1 MTSRDDS
8 AYRLRMA
15 ETLATKAREA
25 LSRGDFREAALFARS
40 AVENAAKAILCCF
53 TSVPRSHEPAEL
65 LARAVGFAEFPEQLK
80 EWAARLVEPW
90 RSYGMQEHVLLSYG
104 DEQARVD
111 PWSLVGEEHARE
123 ALAAADEACRLAASC
138 REQLFGAG

>member
-1 MTSRDDS
+1 
-8 AYRLRMA
+8 MA

-25 LSRGDFREAALFARS
+25 LSRGDFREAALFARN

-53 TSVPRSHEPAEL
+53 TTVPRSHEPADL
-65 LARAVGFAEFPEQLK
+65 LVRALGFAEFPQPLR
-80 EWAARLVEPW
+80 EWAAALVEPW

-111 PWSLVGEEHARE
+111 PWSLVGAEHARE
-123 ALAAADEACRLAASC
+123 VLAAADEACRLATRC
-138 REQLFGAG
+138 REELFGGG